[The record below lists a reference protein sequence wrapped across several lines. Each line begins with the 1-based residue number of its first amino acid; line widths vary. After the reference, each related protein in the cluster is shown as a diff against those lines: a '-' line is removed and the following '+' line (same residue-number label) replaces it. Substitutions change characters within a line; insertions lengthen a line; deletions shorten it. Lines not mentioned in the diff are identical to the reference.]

1 MAIYTA
7 NIQELKEVRQKLE
20 KEILKG
26 LKISAKK
33 VVENH
38 SEVSDEELKEFKG
51 LDTENSEKQ
60 FILLVNKGTE

>member
-7 NIQELKEVRQKLE
+7 NIEELKEVRQKLE

-38 SEVSDEELKEFKG
+38 SEVSDEELKEFKS